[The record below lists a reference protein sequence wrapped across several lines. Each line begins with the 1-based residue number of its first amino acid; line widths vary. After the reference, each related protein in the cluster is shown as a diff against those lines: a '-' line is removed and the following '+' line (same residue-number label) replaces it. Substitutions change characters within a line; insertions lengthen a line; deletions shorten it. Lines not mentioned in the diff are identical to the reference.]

1 MPDAGTWTACP
12 ASASIRFEQKLIDA
26 LVEASLWHEH
36 TLLASQVTHVA
47 QRYPHNEV
55 TV

>member
-1 MPDAGTWTACP
+1 MPDARTCTASP
-12 ASASIRFEQKLIDA
+12 AYASIRHEQKLIDA